1 MHRFMP
7 KLSFATPLVAIC
19 LTVASSAAIAQNSR
33 VDQAGHTSV
42 ALSAGFV
49 AALGDLDVTPGTI
62 YPTELEDGKVS
73 FPITSGVLDLDTAKL
88 QLLHSGGL
96 TFKAGSTKVT
106 LSSFIIDDT
115 ASAPAISGLVTVDGT
130 LLGRLPLF
138 DLVLPSDIELPLKPV
153 DGLVKLSGVA
163 VNLDPAAAAA
173 LNRVFKVKAFKGGFN
188 IGIASVAA
196 YVPTHTN

>member
-7 KLSFATPLVAIC
+7 KLSLATPLVAIC

-115 ASAPAISGLVTVDGT
+115 ASARPLVAWSPSMERCWAACPSLISFCPATLSFHSSPLTAWSSSPASQSISTPP
-130 LLGRLPLF
+130 LP
-138 DLVLPSDIELPLKPV
+138 PL
-153 DGLVKLSGVA
+153 
-163 VNLDPAAAAA
+163 
-173 LNRVFKVKAFKGGFN
+173 
-188 IGIASVAA
+188 
-196 YVPTHTN
+196 

>member
-7 KLSFATPLVAIC
+7 KLSLATPLVAIC

-73 FPITSGVLDLDTAKL
+73 FRLRAACSIWIRRSSSFCTP
-88 QLLHSGGL
+88 
-96 TFKAGSTKVT
+96 AGS
-106 LSSFIIDDT
+106 
-115 ASAPAISGLVTVDGT
+115 
-130 LLGRLPLF
+130 
-138 DLVLPSDIELPLKPV
+138 PSKQDRP
-153 DGLVKLSGVA
+153 
-163 VNLDPAAAAA
+163 
-173 LNRVFKVKAFKGGFN
+173 R
-188 IGIASVAA
+188 
-196 YVPTHTN
+196 